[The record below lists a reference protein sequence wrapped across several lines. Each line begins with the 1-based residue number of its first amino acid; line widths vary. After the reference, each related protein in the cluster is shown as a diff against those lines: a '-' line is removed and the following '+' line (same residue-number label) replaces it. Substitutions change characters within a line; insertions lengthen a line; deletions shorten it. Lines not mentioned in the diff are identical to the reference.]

1 MRLSRGKGGAVS
13 HVCVM
18 RNSHAELLEKIVFSN
33 FAVPHILVATK
44 EMFFGGSTRVQK
56 RESPSPRG
64 SLIRYTYTYISCVL
78 RPSSS
83 EGERQGEQKLEGWNA
98 GLPNDK

>member
-44 EMFFGGSTRVQK
+44 EMFFGGSTRMQK
-56 RESPSPRG
+56 RGSPPPRG
-64 SLIRYTYTYISCVL
+64 SLSLYVYISCVL

-83 EGERQGEQKLEGWNA
+83 EGERQGEQKEEGWNA